1 MKHVNRA
8 LKYLRNYWLVTAGAL
23 ISLLLVNAANLI
35 APQLLRSLIDNG
47 ITGLDMTAIWQAT
60 IGLIVIA
67 VVRGVFNFSQG
78 YWSAVCTW
86 VSSPVGLEEI
96 VRASDL
102 G

>member
-8 LKYLRNYWLVTAGAL
+8 LKYLRNYWLVTLGAL
-23 ISLLLVNAANLI
+23 GSLLLVNAANLI

-67 VVRGVFNFSQG
+67 VVRGVFNFLQG
-78 YWSAVCTW
+78 
-86 VSSPVGLEEI
+86 SSFFNLLSVFFK
-96 VRASDL
+96 DW
-102 G
+102 